1 MANHNG
7 NCCVLGGTGFIGTA
21 LVAQLCRSGRTV
33 QVVGRGP
40 EPANLPVGATYLRT
54 DLRDPENLRGLF
66 ASVAEVVD
74 LVYSSVPKT
83 SFEDPFADIQN
94 NLPATVALMEE
105 LARSH
110 VERFIYVSSGG
121 TVYGE
126 ASSLPISEEH
136 PTRPISPYGVS
147 KLASE
152 RYADLYNVCRD
163 VPSIIARPGNAYG
176 EHQAGNIGQGFIAT
190 AIWCCLYQQPVTI
203 FGERGMTRDY
213 IHVDDISTALLALLD
228 KGLVGDTYNIGTG
241 IGTDNQQIIDLVAS
255 VAERSSIAMP
265 QIEIKPSRLFDVK
278 ANVLNTAK
286 LELVTGWKPHIDLR
300 KGMRRCWD
308 HMLDIYMQRNRDR
321 SPY

>member
-21 LVAQLCRSGRTV
+21 LVAQLCRSGRRV

-40 EPANLPVGATYLRT
+40 APANLPTGATYLHA
-54 DLRDPENLRGLF
+54 DVRDPASLRGLF
-66 ASVAEVVD
+66 ASAAEVID
-74 LVYSSVPKT
+74 LVYGSVPKT

-94 NLPATVALMEE
+94 NLPATVAVLEE

-110 VERFIYVSSGG
+110 VERFIYLSSGG

-126 ASSLPISEEH
+126 ASSLPISEDH

-152 RYADLYNVCRD
+152 RYADLYRVCRD
-163 VPSIIARPGNAYG
+163 VPSIIVRPGNAYG
-176 EHQAGNIGQGFIAT
+176 ERQAGNVGQGFIAT
-190 AIWCCLYQQPVTI
+190 SMWCCLRQKPVII
-203 FGERGMTRDY
+203 FGERGTTRDY
-213 IHVDDISTALLALLD
+213 IHVDDIATALLALLD

-255 VAERSSIAMP
+255 MAEHSGIAAP
-265 QIEIKPSRLFDVK
+265 LVEINPSRPFDVK
-278 ANVLNTAK
+278 ANVLDVSK
-286 LELVTGWKPHIDLR
+286 LELVTGWQPRIDLHE
-300 KGMRRCWD
+300 GIQRCWG
-308 HMLDIYMQRNRDR
+308 HMLDIHAAR
-321 SPY
+321 S